1 MGKGKSITL
10 LTIISVLMAFILVMT
25 FLEFPIGASKKY
37 NSALGAI
44 ELDYDIEGGVAY
56 TLEIAPDNEEEVEDV
71 NEVIETL
78 KERLEA
84 LGHSAYSI
92 KAVKSTEEGVE
103 DYDIRIEL
111 KATDDV
117 ASDMQVAAAFGEV
130 KFYGG
135 ASENP
140 TTQILEDIKVVSDS
154 QYLGMESENSHVM
167 SIVFT
172 DEGKEALVAAIEAEE
187 SYYLKITCGETEDGE
202 ENVLFNSS
210 ISASYFD
217 GNTLAISNISTED
230 DAVRMALQMR
240 NGGLKYKYNGWDESV
255 KITSPYGEDV
265 ALKCAASIICLV
277 VIIIALF
284 CIFYRGLGLIASLAT
299 ILFILFET
307 WLLLGVPGIVVN
319 MGGIAGIIVA
329 TVLSASCMVIL
340 MQRVKD
346 EYANSEKTAKAA
358 INKGFKH
365 ALVPTIGAHVIPG
378 ALALL
383 VLAFTKGVVKCF
395 AITFGIGVGVSL
407 ICTLVFT
414 RMFTALILPLV
425 KDKEKFLKFKRN
437 IEAAEQPI
445 TEAEV

>member
-10 LTIISVLMAFILVMT
+10 LTIVSVLMAFILVMT
-25 FLEFPIGASKKY
+25 FLEFPIGVSKQY

-44 ELDYDIEGGVAY
+44 ELDYDIEGGVQY

-71 NEVIETL
+71 NEVIDTL

-92 KAVKSTEEGVE
+92 KAVKSTEKGVE

-117 ASDMQVAAAFGEV
+117 ASDMKVAAAFGEV
-130 KFYGG
+130 EFFGG
-135 ASENP
+135 SAENP
-140 TTQILEDIKVVSDS
+140 TTQILEDIKVVENSE
-154 QYLGMESENSHVM
+154 YLGMESESSHVI

-172 DEGKEALVAAIEAEE
+172 EEAKEDLVAAIEAEE
-187 SYYLKITCGETEDGE
+187 SYYLKITCGETENGE

-217 GNTLAISNISTED
+217 GNTLAISNIPTED
-230 DAVRMALQMR
+230 DAVRMALQMK

-255 KITSPYGEDV
+255 SITSPYGEDI
-265 ALKCAASIICLV
+265 AIKCAAAIMTLV
-277 VIIIALF
+277 LVAIVLF
-284 CIFYRGLGLIASLAT
+284 IVLYRGLGLIASLAT

-307 WLLLGVPGIVVN
+307 WLLIGVPGIVVN
-319 MGGIAGIIVA
+319 MGGIVGIIA
-329 TVLSASCMVIL
+329 STVLCAACMAML

-346 EYANSEKTAKAA
+346 EYARSEKTAKAA
-358 INKGFKH
+358 INKGFAS
-365 ALVPTIGAHVIPG
+365 ALVPTISAHVIPG

-383 VLAFTKGVVKCF
+383 VLAFAKGVVKCF
-395 AITFGIGVGVSL
+395 AITFGIGVAVSL

-414 RMFTALILPLV
+414 RMFTSLILPLV
-425 KDKEKFLKFKRN
+425 KDKEKFLRFKR
-437 IEAAEQPI
+437 EATDAVEPEI
-445 TEAEV
+445 EAEV